1 VVLVGVEL
9 GIVLEGHLFC
19 QNLPHIPTHVP
30 IHISFVSLLV
40 DAML

>member
-1 VVLVGVEL
+1 VVLVGVEK

-19 QNLPHIPTHVP
+19 QNLPHVP